1 MYRRKRS
8 KYIRGLALWM
18 AVMAGAGSVAGC
30 GQREN
35 SARQEEKPVQQ
46 ETAGE
51 EQNSLTGEAEEERET
66 IIAEREEE
74 AAAEEGVEP
83 ADKTEEFLSSMTL
96 EQKIYQ
102 MFVITPEQLM
112 GYENVTEMD
121 DTTKERFERYPVGG
135 VICFAENLCSAKQ
148 TGELLADMQCTAYE
162 VEGLPLFLCVD
173 EEGGRVARIGSN
185 PSFAVEKVGPMAE
198 VSSREE
204 AYACGNVIGQYLHE
218 LGFNV
223 DFAPD
228 ADVLTNP
235 ENTVIGDRSF
245 GTDAETVTEYA
256 AAYSDGLHAND
267 VLSCFKHFP
276 GHGATK
282 DDTHKGYAYSD
293 KTYEELVKSELVPF
307 AAAGEAGTDM
317 VMAAHIAL
325 PKVTGEDTPCSLSY
339 QMITEVLRGDLGY
352 EGIVITD
359 ALNMGAIAETYD
371 PGEAALMAVEAGVDL
386 LLMPEEV
393 EEAYAAIYEAVQNG
407 EVTEERIDESVRRI
421 LEVKLSIQTHKTK

>member
-1 MYRRKRS
+1 MLKWE
-8 KYIRGLALWM
+8 KQKGLRGLALWM
-18 AVMAGAGSVAGC
+18 AVMAGAASVAGC

-35 SARQEEKPVQQ
+35 KERQEEKPAPQ
-46 ETAGE
+46 EIAGE
-51 EQNSLTGEAEEERET
+51 KQGTLTGGAEEEQQAFAPEQEET
-66 IIAEREEE
+66 
-74 AAAEEGVEP
+74 AAEDGVEP
-83 ADKTEEFLSSMTL
+83 TDKAEEFLSSMTL
-96 EQKIYQ
+96 EQKIHQ

-112 GYENVTEMD
+112 GYESVTEMD
-121 DTTKERFERYPVGG
+121 DTTKERFEQYPVGG
-135 VICFAENLCSAKQ
+135 VICFAENLCSAEQ
-148 TGELLADMQCTAYE
+148 TRKLLADMQSTSYE

-173 EEGGRVARIGSN
+173 EEGGRVARIGNN
-185 PSFAVEKVGPMAE
+185 PSFAVEKVGPMAK
-198 VSSREE
+198 VSSLEE

-245 GTDAETVTEYA
+245 GTDAEMVTEYA
-256 AAYSDGLHAND
+256 TAYSDGLHAND

-293 KTYEELVKSELVPF
+293 KIYEELAKAELVPF
-307 AAAGEAGTDM
+307 AAAEEAGADM
-317 VMAAHIAL
+317 VMVAHIAL
-325 PKVTGEDTPCSLSY
+325 PNVTGEDTPCSLSY
-339 QMITEVLRGDLGY
+339 QMITEILRGDLEY
-352 EGIVITD
+352 EGLVITD

-371 PGEAALMAVEAGVDL
+371 SGEAALMAVEAGVDL
-386 LLMPEEV
+386 LLMPEDV
-393 EEAYAAIYEAVQNG
+393 EEAYAAIYAAVQGG

-421 LEVKLSIQTHKTK
+421 LEVKLGE

>member
-1 MYRRKRS
+1 
-8 KYIRGLALWM
+8 M

-51 EQNSLTGEAEEERET
+51 EQNLLTGEAEEERET

-83 ADKTEEFLSSMTL
+83 ADKTEEFLGSMTI

-135 VICFAENLCSAKQ
+135 VICFAENLCSAQQ
-148 TGELLADMQCTAYE
+148 TGELLADMQSTAYE

-293 KTYEELVKSELVPF
+293 KTYEELMKSELVPF

-386 LLMPEEV
+386 LLMPEDV

>member
-1 MYRRKRS
+1 MLKWE
-8 KYIRGLALWM
+8 KQKGLRGLAVWM
-18 AVMAGAGSVAGC
+18 AMMAGAASVAGC

-35 SARQEEKPVQQ
+35 KERQEEKPAPQ
-46 ETAGE
+46 EIAEE
-51 EQNSLTGEAEEERET
+51 EQSSLTGESGEGRE
-66 IIAEREEE
+66 AFAPEQEE
-74 AAAEEGVEP
+74 AAAEDGVEP
-83 ADKTEEFLSSMTL
+83 TDKAEEFLSSMTL

-112 GYENVTEMD
+112 GYESVTEMD
-121 DTTKERFERYPVGG
+121 DTTKERFEQYPVGG
-135 VICFAENLCSAKQ
+135 VICFAENLCSAEQ
-148 TGELLADMQCTAYE
+148 TRELLADMQSTSYE

-173 EEGGRVARIGSN
+173 EEGGRVARIGNN
-185 PSFAVEKVGPMAE
+185 PSFAVEKVGPMAK
-198 VSSREE
+198 VSSLEE

-256 AAYSDGLHAND
+256 TAYSDGLHAND

-293 KTYEELVKSELVPF
+293 KSYEELAKAELVPF
-307 AAAGEAGTDM
+307 VAAEEAGADM
-317 VMAAHIAL
+317 VMVAHIAL
-325 PKVTGEDTPCSLSY
+325 PNVTGEDTPCSLSY
-339 QMITEVLRGDLGY
+339 QMITEILRGDLEY
-352 EGIVITD
+352 EGLVITD

-371 PGEAALMAVEAGVDL
+371 SGEAALMAVEAGVDL
-386 LLMPEEV
+386 LLMPEDV
-393 EEAYAAIYEAVQNG
+393 EEAYAAIYAAVQGG

-421 LEVKLSIQTHKTK
+421 LEVKLGE

>member
-1 MYRRKRS
+1 MLKWE
-8 KYIRGLALWM
+8 KQKGLRGLALWM
-18 AVMAGAGSVAGC
+18 AVMAGAASVAGC

-35 SARQEEKPVQQ
+35 KERQEEKPAPQ
-46 ETAGE
+46 EIAGE
-51 EQNSLTGEAEEERET
+51 KQGTLTGGAEEEQQAFAPEQEET
-66 IIAEREEE
+66 
-74 AAAEEGVEP
+74 AAEDGVEP
-83 ADKTEEFLSSMTL
+83 TDKAEEFLSSMTL
-96 EQKIYQ
+96 EQKIHQ

-112 GYENVTEMD
+112 GYESVTEMD
-121 DTTKERFERYPVGG
+121 DTTKERFEQYPVGG
-135 VICFAENLCSAKQ
+135 VICFAENLCSAEQ
-148 TGELLADMQCTAYE
+148 TRELLADMQSTSYE

-173 EEGGRVARIGSN
+173 EEGGRVARIGNN
-185 PSFAVEKVGPMAE
+185 PSFAVEKVGPMAK
-198 VSSREE
+198 VSSLEE

-245 GTDAETVTEYA
+245 GTDAEMVTEYA
-256 AAYSDGLHAND
+256 TAYSDGLHAND

-293 KTYEELVKSELVPF
+293 KTYEELAKAELVPF
-307 AAAGEAGTDM
+307 VAAEEAGADM
-317 VMAAHIAL
+317 VMVAHIAL
-325 PKVTGEDTPCSLSY
+325 PNVTGEDTPCSLSY
-339 QMITEVLRGDLGY
+339 QMITEILRGDLEY
-352 EGIVITD
+352 EGLVITD

-371 PGEAALMAVEAGVDL
+371 SGEAALMAVEAGVDL
-386 LLMPEEV
+386 LLMPEDV
-393 EEAYAAIYEAVQNG
+393 EEAYAAIYAAVQGG

-421 LEVKLSIQTHKTK
+421 LEVKLGE

>member
-1 MYRRKRS
+1 MLKWE
-8 KYIRGLALWM
+8 KQKGLRGLALWM
-18 AVMAGAGSVAGC
+18 AVMAGAASVAGC

-35 SARQEEKPVQQ
+35 KERQEEKPAPQ
-46 ETAGE
+46 EIAGE
-51 EQNSLTGEAEEERET
+51 EQSSLTGESGEGRE
-66 IIAEREEE
+66 AFAPEQEE
-74 AAAEEGVEP
+74 AAAEDGVELT
-83 ADKTEEFLSSMTL
+83 DKAEEFLSSMTL

-112 GYENVTEMD
+112 GYESVTEMD
-121 DTTKERFERYPVGG
+121 DTTKERFKQYPVGG
-135 VICFAENLCSAKQ
+135 VICFAENLCSAEQ
-148 TGELLADMQCTAYE
+148 TRELLADMQSTSYE

-173 EEGGRVARIGSN
+173 EEGGRVARIGNN
-185 PSFAVEKVGPMAE
+185 PSFAVEKVGPMAK
-198 VSSREE
+198 VSSLEE

-256 AAYSDGLHAND
+256 TAYSDGLHAND

-293 KTYEELVKSELVPF
+293 KTYEELAKAELVPF
-307 AAAGEAGTDM
+307 VAAEEAGADM
-317 VMAAHIAL
+317 VMVAHIAL
-325 PKVTGEDTPCSLSY
+325 PNVTGEDTPCSLSY
-339 QMITEVLRGDLGY
+339 QMITEILRGDLEY
-352 EGIVITD
+352 EGLVITD

-371 PGEAALMAVEAGVDL
+371 SGEAALMAVEAGVDL
-386 LLMPEEV
+386 LLMPEDV
-393 EEAYAAIYEAVQNG
+393 EEAYAAIYAAVQGG

-421 LEVKLSIQTHKTK
+421 LEVKLGE

>member
-1 MYRRKRS
+1 
-8 KYIRGLALWM
+8 M

-83 ADKTEEFLSSMTL
+83 ADKTEEFLGSMTM

-135 VICFAENLCSAKQ
+135 VICFAENLCSAQQ
-148 TGELLADMQCTAYE
+148 TGELLADMQSTAYE

-276 GHGATK
+276 GHGAAK

-293 KTYEELVKSELVPF
+293 KTYEELMKSELVPF
-307 AAAGEAGTDM
+307 AAAGQAGTDM

-352 EGIVITD
+352 EGLVITD

-386 LLMPEEV
+386 LLMPEDV

>member
-1 MYRRKRS
+1 MLKWE
-8 KYIRGLALWM
+8 KQKGLRGLAVWM
-18 AVMAGAGSVAGC
+18 AMMAGAASVAGC

-35 SARQEEKPVQQ
+35 KERQEEKPAPQ
-46 ETAGE
+46 EIAEE
-51 EQNSLTGEAEEERET
+51 EQSSLTGESGEGRE
-66 IIAEREEE
+66 AFAPEQEE
-74 AAAEEGVEP
+74 AAAEDGVEP
-83 ADKTEEFLSSMTL
+83 TDKAEEFLSSMTL

-112 GYENVTEMD
+112 GYESVTEMD
-121 DTTKERFERYPVGG
+121 DTTKERFEQYPVGG
-135 VICFAENLCSAKQ
+135 VICFAENLCSAEQ
-148 TGELLADMQCTAYE
+148 TRKLLADMQSTSYE

-173 EEGGRVARIGSN
+173 EEGGRVARIGRN
-185 PSFAVEKVGPMAE
+185 PSFAVEKVGPMAK
-198 VSSREE
+198 VSSQEE
-204 AYACGNVIGQYLHE
+204 ACACGNVIGQYLHE

-245 GTDAETVTEYA
+245 GTDAEKVTEYA
-256 AAYSDGLHAND
+256 TAYSDGLHAND

-293 KTYEELVKSELVPF
+293 KTYEELAKAELVPF
-307 AAAGEAGTDM
+307 AAAEEAGADM
-317 VMAAHIAL
+317 VMVAHIAL
-325 PKVTGEDTPCSLSY
+325 PNVTGEDTPCSLSY
-339 QMITEVLRGDLGY
+339 QMITEILRGDLEY
-352 EGIVITD
+352 EGLVITD

-371 PGEAALMAVEAGVDL
+371 SGEAALMAVEAGVDL
-386 LLMPEEV
+386 LLMPEDV
-393 EEAYAAIYEAVQNG
+393 EEAYAAIYAAVQGG

-421 LEVKLSIQTHKTK
+421 LEVKLGE

>member
-46 ETAGE
+46 ETVGE

-83 ADKTEEFLSSMTL
+83 ADKTEEFLSSMTI

-135 VICFAENLCSAKQ
+135 VICFAENLCSAQQ
-148 TGELLADMQCTAYE
+148 TGELLADMQSTAYE

-307 AAAGEAGTDM
+307 AAAEEAGTDM

-339 QMITEVLRGDLGY
+339 QMITEILRGDLGY
-352 EGIVITD
+352 EGLVITD

-386 LLMPEEV
+386 LLMPEDMD
-393 EEAYAAIYEAVQNG
+393 EAYAAIYEAVQGG

>member
-1 MYRRKRS
+1 MLKWE
-8 KYIRGLALWM
+8 KQKGLRGLAVWM
-18 AVMAGAGSVAGC
+18 AVMAGAASVAGC

-35 SARQEEKPVQQ
+35 KERQEKKPAPQ
-46 ETAGE
+46 EIAGE
-51 EQNSLTGEAEEERET
+51 KQGTLTGEAEEEQQAFAPEQ
-66 IIAEREEE
+66 EE
-74 AAAEEGVEP
+74 AAAEDGVELT
-83 ADKTEEFLSSMTL
+83 DKAEEFLSSMTL

-112 GYENVTEMD
+112 GYESVTEMD
-121 DTTKERFERYPVGG
+121 DTTKERFEQYPVGG
-135 VICFAENLCSAKQ
+135 VICFAENLCSAEQ
-148 TGELLADMQCTAYE
+148 TRKLLADMQSTSYE

-185 PSFAVEKVGPMAE
+185 PSFAVEKVGPMAK
-198 VSSREE
+198 VSSQEE
-204 AYACGNVIGQYLHE
+204 ACACGNVIGQYLHE

-245 GTDAETVTEYA
+245 GTDAEKVTEYA
-256 AAYSDGLHAND
+256 TAYSDGLHAND

-293 KTYEELVKSELVPF
+293 KTYEELAKAELVPF
-307 AAAGEAGTDM
+307 AAAEEAGADM
-317 VMAAHIAL
+317 VMVAHIAL
-325 PKVTGEDTPCSLSY
+325 PNVTGEDTPCSLSY
-339 QMITEVLRGDLGY
+339 QMITEILRGDLEY
-352 EGIVITD
+352 EGLVITD

-371 PGEAALMAVEAGVDL
+371 SGEAALMAVEAGVDL
-386 LLMPEEV
+386 LLMPEDV
-393 EEAYAAIYEAVQNG
+393 EEAYAAIYAAVQGG

-421 LEVKLSIQTHKTK
+421 LEVKLGE